1 MTIDNIFA
9 VIPLSKREEESALGD
24 LFKTLKEAFTSEE
37 ASTRGILPAIFFWFF
52 GYNAVETFSRAM
64 ENGI

>member
-1 MTIDNIFA
+1 MRNIEN
-9 VIPLSKREEESALGD
+9 VEIKGS
-24 LFKTLKEAFTSEE
+24 FKTLKEAFTSEE